1 MLKILKVLVFA
12 VVALSLSG
20 CASLGIGKDDNPN
33 QLEKSP
39 CACGEIY
46 NSELDNA

>member
-1 MLKILKVLVFA
+1 MIKTFGFLILL
-12 VVALSLSG
+12 LSVSG
-20 CASLGIGKDDNPN
+20 CASLGKDKNPT

-46 NSELDNA
+46 NSNEAVG